1 MMTFIWVSFLVT
13 AGIIAYVAASGLRK
27 GDRAFRPIGW
37 LLGVMA
43 LGTALFPALLPFLG
57 VSIWAWSYGFFVSL
71 LTISMAGLL
80 VFNGRKKC

>member
-13 AGIIAYVAASGLRK
+13 AGIIAYVAASGFRK
-27 GDRAFRPIGW
+27 GSRAFRPVGW
-37 LLGVMA
+37 MLILLA

-57 VSIWAWSYGFFVSL
+57 VSIWAWSYGFFVSQ